1 MRKLIAPKSLVVMVA
16 MACAALFAVLL
27 RILAMFYASRII
39 AGRVL
44 RAMLLAIVLGFAAAG
59 IHRAAMLV
67 AMLLGAMMGVVAM
80 MAAFFGGTARMVLAM
95 GAMLGRIRAV
105 FGANRI
111 VAIRLLGAMLL
122 AIVLADGLVF
132 AMFDTRL
139 AFFTLGFFAM
149 FYTVVLDG
157 FHRRLMMGMVASLG
171 SCRDGR
177 AGRRRYGSRGAG
189 RQGFRGRR
197 RRRGAFLGGGATGQ
211 A

>member
-1 MRKLIAPKSLVVMVA
+1 MVMIA
-16 MACAALFAVLL
+16 MAGAALFAVLL
-27 RILAMFYASRII
+27 RILAIFYASRII

-67 AMLLGAMMGVVAM
+67 AMVLGTMMRVVAM
-80 MAAFFGGTARMVLAM
+80 MAAFFGGTTRMVLAM
-95 GAMLGRIRAV
+95 GAMLSRIRAV

-122 AIVLADGLVF
+122 TIVLADGLVF

-157 FHRRLMMGMVASLG
+157 FHRRLMMGMVATLWFHDLG
-171 SCRDGR
+171 C
-177 AGRRRYGSRGAG
+177 AGRRC
-189 RQGFRGRR
+189 
-197 RRRGAFLGGGATGQ
+197 
-211 A
+211 